1 MLTTLVAPAYLLLTC
16 AQVGDASVLVS
27 DAARLTMD
35 PSATRGSFV
44 HDSRVWALKFL
55 SDDAFAAFEARWSD
69 CLFENHTGLEATE
82 ANKAK
87 HYGEYASWAAGE
99 DADDVEPMQWSA
111 PEDEAPKKTPSKFR
125 RSLATAPANVAAA
138 AAADDAVTELQMGA
152 LRNSYLLRGDTI
164 SVFRNTDEGLE
175 DETTILRLR
184 DASGKAFTPQK
195 ALLARG
201 EADLMLLTP
210 DASASGATGRGSH
223 SVMQYDIERQTVVTR
238 WQCEK
243 DTVAIPMMD
252 IVGDTKA
259 AQLEAARSTFLGLDG
274 NRLAR
279 WDVRARQGAVQD
291 LSSPVLGRSGALEYV
306 GGHDFARGTGFTCM
320 ATTGSGD
327 VAVGS
332 FDGRIRLYSDS
343 TLRQAKTT
351 FPGLGAPITH
361 IDVTWDGKYVLATT
375 ATYLMLISTQY
386 KDVKKDALTTGFK
399 GRAGGALTAPRL
411 LRLLPHD
418 VAGSGSAPFSRGRFT
433 WVTDPDDATTG
444 GAERYIT
451 AVCGPYSIVW
461 SFRAVLAATAPGA
474 GKPHSSYDYSLVGTT
489 QQVADAGQ
497 MHGKFTAKTPGKAAL
512 VMASQRGDV
521 TAFIGEEEEE

>member
-1 MLTTLVAPAYLLLTC
+1 
-16 AQVGDASVLVS
+16 
-27 DAARLTMD
+27 MD
-35 PSATRGSFV
+35 PGAQRGSFV
-44 HDSRVWALKFL
+44 HDARVWALKFL

-210 DASASGATGRGSH
+210 DAIASGATGRGSH

-521 TAFIGEEEEE
+521 TAFIGEEED